1 MLDIKLFREK
11 PDLIR
16 GSEKMR
22 FKDPKVVDQ
31 VIKVD
36 NQWRKTIH
44 GMEKL
49 KAERNK
55 VSKEINALKK
65 AGKSTTSK
73 IKSMQQAAQKI
84 KDMQIKADGL
94 IVKRDKIR
102 YKVGNILHK
111 SVPISKTEDG
121 NKVVRKKG
129 RIPKFKFPIKHQVDL

>member
-31 VIKVD
+31 VIKID

-55 VSKEINALKK
+55 VSKEISALKK
-65 AGKSTTSK
+65 SGKSVVSK
-73 IKSMQQAAQKI
+73 LVM
-84 KDMQIKADGL
+84 L
-94 IVKRDKIR
+94 
-102 YKVGNILHK
+102 
-111 SVPISKTEDG
+111 
-121 NKVVRKKG
+121 
-129 RIPKFKFPIKHQVDL
+129 